1 MSQMYLVALPLGMDV
16 WRCNMFGFSKVNSI
30 SPDDLAQKLQ
40 QNKTQLI
47 DVREV
52 NEFRSG
58 HIKGARNIPLS
69 QIDRFSTTSSNKIYV
84 ICQSGMRSKKAYKI
98 LEKKGLDVTN
108 VMGGMSAWKGKTV
121 RG

>member
-1 MSQMYLVALPLGMDV
+1 
-16 WRCNMFGFSKVNSI
+16 MFGFSKVNSI

-69 QIDRFSTTSSNKIYV
+69 QIDRFSTTSSSKIYV